1 MRRALV
7 VTLLGSVLVTAA
19 CSAPRTTTPSLIAE
33 PAPLASATTPAPPTT
48 TTIAP
53 TTTAPPPTPP
63 CAVATGACVSL
74 SLRLAWL
81 LRDGQVT
88 RGPVPAGFGPPDQA
102 TPAGSFRVVWKDREH
117 RSSVYGTDMP
127 NSVFFAAGGIAF
139 HAGPL
144 DAPSHGCVHLT
155 DADSAA
161 FFDGLKVG
169 DAVQVQA

>member
-1 MRRALV
+1 MHRTGALA
-7 VTLLGSVLVTAA
+7 LLGLSLVTAA
-19 CSAPRTTTPSLIAE
+19 CSAPRTTTAAPVAE
-33 PAPLASATTPAPPTT
+33 PVRVTTSAPATTTATTPPP
-48 TTIAP
+48 A
-53 TTTAPPPTPP
+53 PP

-74 SLRLAWL
+74 AQRLAWL
-81 LRDGQVT
+81 VRDGRVVH
-88 RGPVPAGFGPPDQA
+88 GPVPAGFGPPDQA
-102 TPAGSFRVVWKDREH
+102 TPAGSFHVVWKDREH

-169 DAVQVQA
+169 DAVQVL

>member
-1 MRRALV
+1 MRGALV
-7 VTLLGSVLVTAA
+7 AALLGSMLVTAA
-19 CSAPRTTTPSLIAE
+19 CSAPRATTPSPIAE
-33 PAPLASATTPAPPTT
+33 PAPLHAVTTPVPTT
-48 TTIAP
+48 TTTP
-53 TTTAPPPTPP
+53 TTTAPPPSPP
-63 CAVATGACVSL
+63 CLVATGACVSL

-81 LRDGQVT
+81 LRDGRVV

-102 TPAGSFRVVWKDREH
+102 TPAGSFHVVWKDREH

-161 FFDGLKVG
+161 FFDGLRVG

>member
-1 MRRALV
+1 MGRTRALA
-7 VTLLGSVLVTAA
+7 LLGFTLVTAA
-19 CSAPRTTTPSLIAE
+19 CSAPRATTPPPIAE
-33 PAPLASATTPAPPTT
+33 PVRAATPAPVTT
-48 TTIAP
+48 TS
-53 TTTAPPPTPP
+53 TTPPPAPP
-63 CAVATGACVSL
+63 CAVTTGACVSL
-74 SLRLAWL
+74 AQRLAWL
-81 LRDGQVT
+81 VRDGQVV

-102 TPAGSFRVVWKDREH
+102 TPAGSFHVVWKDREH

-127 NSVFFAAGGIAF
+127 NSVFFAAGSIAF

-169 DAVQVQA
+169 DAVQVL

>member
-1 MRRALV
+1 MRRPGV
-7 VTLLGSVLVTAA
+7 VLLGAVLVTSA
-19 CSAPRTTTPSLIAE
+19 CAAPRGTTPTPIAEPVPLTTTSATTTP
-33 PAPLASATTPAPPTT
+33 
-48 TTIAP
+48 
-53 TTTAPPPTPP
+53 TTAPPPAPP
-63 CAVATGACVSL
+63 CAIATGACVSL
-74 SLRLAWL
+74 AQRLAWL
-81 LRDGQVT
+81 LRDGRVV

-117 RSSVYGTDMP
+117 RSGQYGTDMP

-161 FFDGLKVG
+161 FFDGLNVG
-169 DAVQVQA
+169 DAVQVL

>member
-1 MRRALV
+1 MRTTRAV
-7 VTLLGSVLVTAA
+7 ALLGFLLVTAA
-19 CSAPRTTTPSLIAE
+19 CTAPRETTPSLIA
-33 PAPLASATTPAPPTT
+33 APSSLPPSSATPTPTT
-48 TTIAP
+48 TTPPPAP
-53 TTTAPPPTPP
+53 T
-63 CAVATGACVSL
+63 CAMTTGACVSL
-74 SLRLAWL
+74 SQRLAWL
-81 LRDGQVT
+81 LRDGHVV

-102 TPAGSFRVVWKDREH
+102 TPAGSFHVVWKDREH

-161 FFDGLKVG
+161 FFDGLAVG

>member
-1 MRRALV
+1 MGRTGALA
-7 VTLLGSVLVTAA
+7 LLGSTLVMAA
-19 CSAPRTTTPSLIAE
+19 CSAPRTTTP
-33 PAPLASATTPAPPTT
+33 APLAEPVPVSTSVPATT
-48 TTIAP
+48 TT
-53 TTTAPPPTPP
+53 TPPPPAPP
-63 CAVATGACVSL
+63 CAVTTGACVSL
-74 SLRLAWL
+74 AQRLAWL
-81 LRDGQVT
+81 VRDGAVV

-161 FFDGLKVG
+161 FFDGLNVG
-169 DAVQVQA
+169 DAVQVL

>member
-1 MRRALV
+1 MRRALMG
-7 VTLLGSVLVTAA
+7 TLLGSVLVTAA
-19 CSAPRTTTPSLIAE
+19 CSAPRTTTPSPIAE
-33 PAPLASATTPAPPTT
+33 PAPLTTTSATPTP
-48 TTIAP
+48 
-53 TTTAPPPTPP
+53 TTAPPPTPP
-63 CAVATGACVSL
+63 CAVTTGACVSL
-74 SLRLAWL
+74 AQRLAWL
-81 LRDGQVT
+81 LRDGKVV

-102 TPAGSFRVVWKDREH
+102 TPAGSFHVVWKDREH
-117 RSSVYGTDMP
+117 RSSQYGTDMP

-169 DAVQVQA
+169 DAVQVL

>member
-1 MRRALV
+1 MRTTGVAA
-7 VTLLGSVLVTAA
+7 LLGLMLVTAA
-19 CSAPRTTTPSLIAE
+19 CSVPRTTTPSPIAE
-33 PAPLASATTPAPPTT
+33 PAPLSRTTAPATPTPTT
-48 TTIAP
+48 T
-53 TTTAPPPTPP
+53 PPPPAPP

-74 SLRLAWL
+74 AQRLAWR
-81 LRDGQVT
+81 LRDGRVV

-102 TPAGSFRVVWKDREH
+102 TPAGSFHVVWKDREH

-161 FFDGLKVG
+161 FFDGLNVG
-169 DAVQVQA
+169 DAVQVL